1 MTLANQLPMLILAP
15 ATMGDTSSHRYLWL
29 VTLVPP
35 MPLDMDEAWMTGQ
48 AAFMENPSTLHSLSL
63 SSLWLKC
70 RLLCPFSAL
79 FIHIHSRRVPVLYL
93 PSTSYSSQEKAARGV
108 EEAGTTTPLDQI
120 KRFEVT
126 EVYAHP
132 EATVDIVLV
141 HGLNG
146 HPQNTWTA
154 KNGVFWP
161 SQLLPLTLRQAK
173 ARVLVYGYN
182 ADVYT
187 FGSDKSASSDM
198 IHQHAQSLLT
208 GLSMERMSEEK
219 EENAIIW
226 VAHSLGGIL
235 VKRALEL
242 SNDLTSKSADPSRSI
257 YVSTY
262 GIIFLG
268 TPHLGADGAKWGQV
282 LHSLVRTVMPKKIVE
297 TEDQLLKTLQNN
309 NETLQNINLHF
320 LDIYQRFEI
329 DMVHEAMRTD
339 LKGTKIFVVDQASA
353 SPPLPGV
360 RYYGIEGTHSS
371 MCKFESKNAPG
382 YLNVS
387 TAIKGWANDCTPK
400 IQARWAAERKARR
413 QAKENEAKELLG
425 IFVTDKDDTL
435 SAPVAQPRP
444 QEASG
449 TSNSTSAPTSHQAPA
464 TSQPRAALEAAPR
477 QAASPFQYQYTT
489 EEVEEREAEL
499 VER

>member
-1 MTLANQLPMLILAP
+1 MAQHLVHPRARSYGNRWLQGTSLL
-15 ATMGDTSSHRYLWL
+15 DT
-29 VTLVPP
+29 
-35 MPLDMDEAWMTGQ
+35 Q
-48 AAFMENPSTLHSLSL
+48 
-63 SSLWLKC
+63 
-70 RLLCPFSAL
+70 
-79 FIHIHSRRVPVLYL
+79 
-93 PSTSYSSQEKAARGV
+93 
-108 EEAGTTTPLDQI
+108 GTKTPLDQI
-120 KRFEVT
+120 KRFEIT
-126 EVYAHP
+126 CVYDDP
-132 EATVDIVLV
+132 LATVDIVLV

-161 SQLLPLTLRQAK
+161 QDLLPVTLKSAK

-187 FGSDKSASSDM
+187 FGGDKSASSDM
-198 IHQHAQSLLT
+198 IHQHAQTLLT
-208 GLSMERMSEEK
+208 ALSTERMSEEK
-219 EENAIIW
+219 DDNAIIW

-268 TPHLGADGAKWGQV
+268 TPHLGADGAKWGYILQKLLSSV
-282 LHSLVRTVMPKKIVE
+282 TTKKMMD
-297 TEDQLLKTLQNN
+297 TEDQLLKTLKTN

-329 DMVHEAMRTD
+329 DMVHEAVKTD
-339 LKGTKIFVVDQASA
+339 LKGTKDFIVDQTSA

-360 RYYGIEGTHSS
+360 RYYGIEATHSG

-387 TAIKGWANDCTPK
+387 VQIKKWVQECMPK
-400 IQARWAAERKARR
+400 IQDRWRQEQAARMT
-413 QAKENEAKELLG
+413 AKQNEARELMG
-425 IFVTDKDDTL
+425 IFGEDVSSQSESDKEGDD
-435 SAPVAQPRP
+435 ANHV
-444 QEASG
+444 
-449 TSNSTSAPTSHQAPA
+449 
-464 TSQPRAALEAAPR
+464 
-477 QAASPFQYQYTT
+477 
-489 EEVEEREAEL
+489 
-499 VER
+499 